1 MIVFRLSKSRYSTDL
16 SGKGAEK
23 AGGRWNS
30 KGVAMIYTS
39 ASRALC
45 MAEVAVHMPLGIV
58 PADYVLA
65 SIEIP
70 DNSIME
76 ISMQELP
83 ADWQA
88 LPHPDSTQKLGD
100 KFIREGKYLALK
112 VPSVVVQGEYNF
124 LVNPKHEAIKEVRV
138 KHTEP
143 FMFDKRLFTFTFPD
157 NPL

>member
-1 MIVFRLSKSRYSTDL
+1 MIVFRLSKSRYAADL

-30 KGVAMIYTS
+30 KGVAMVYTS

-58 PADYVLA
+58 PADYELA
-65 SIEIP
+65 TIEIP
-70 DNSIME
+70 DNYIME
-76 ISMQELP
+76 VRIKELP
-83 ADWQA
+83 EDWQA
-88 LPHPDSTQKLGD
+88 LPHSDSTQKLGD
-100 KFIREGKYLALK
+100 NFIREGKYLALK

-124 LVNPKHEAIKEVRV
+124 LINPKHEAIKEVRV

-157 NPL
+157 NPR